1 VWRWIFMGA
10 LVVVSLLLVTLGAW
24 EEADLGLGAA
34 LFVAALLLIEG
45 IARVTAFVR
54 HRRKPDVSDV

>member
-1 VWRWIFMGA
+1 MGA